1 MSSISATL
9 QPTLDAYTLLCH
21 SPFLSFVP
29 LLPLSFLSFVPL
41 LPLSLLSFV
50 PFFFFFS
57 LGDVRDEL
65 HCMRYGACVVFEDGT
80 TFTAFQRKALEYGCS
95 LDPVAMVRPVEEG
108 KGASIGGWR
117 VGGWMLEKVRHRTL

>member
-29 LLPLSFLSFVPL
+29 LLPLS
-41 LPLSLLSFV
+41 LLSFV
-50 PFFFFFS
+50 PCFFFFS

-95 LDPVAMVRPVEEG
+95 LDPVAMVRSVEEG
-108 KGASIGGWR
+108 KGGSGGWR
-117 VGGWMLEKVRHRTL
+117 VGVLQVRHRTL